1 MKRVIIL
8 LLCAILALTMAF
20 SVQAEEAPV
29 ETPVEGEADPSFTE
43 TIVTYVQEHF
53 EEISVIATLLLTVIY
68 ELRKHKVLNGSI
80 GTLNNNAVTI
90 AESSAHSIQNIADS
104 MQLYKA
110 DMESMLTGIR
120 RKYEESAN
128 AEDLL
133 TEVKKLL
140 TTSKLAMVEL
150 ANEVAELLVLANI
163 PNSKKDELYARHLA
177 AVRALADAEQ
187 EGDTNDSAEA

>member
-8 LLCAILALTMAF
+8 LLCAVLALTMAF
-20 SVQAEEAPV
+20 AVQAAEAPV

-90 AESSAHSIQNIADS
+90 AESSANSIRNVADS
-104 MQLYKA
+104 MQLYKS

-133 TEVKKLL
+133 CEVKKLL